1 MNDYKNNLVI
11 TKPQIFVNLHT
22 NKLIQD
28 RMIVNGS
35 SVNRIIETE
44 KLLQVMKIQKAD
56 AYKATS
62 SVYIWFNPL
71 YELQDS

>member
-1 MNDYKNNLVI
+1 
-11 TKPQIFVNLHT
+11 
-22 NKLIQD
+22 
-28 RMIVNGS
+28 MIVNGS

-44 KLLQVMKIQKAD
+44 KLLQVVNIQKAD

>member
-1 MNDYKNNLVI
+1 MGFCEDPVGIPESLLDLLI

-35 SVNRIIETE
+35 SVNIRTLKEH
-44 KLLQVMKIQKAD
+44 
-56 AYKATS
+56 
-62 SVYIWFNPL
+62 
-71 YELQDS
+71 